1 MMNRRWLLLLMGAS
15 VISPSA
21 YVTPV
26 EGAAIGSNTRKFRE
40 RHTTKQ
46 AEKQRAKKE
55 KIEKEK
61 EEQGEEKKEEKKSG
75 E

>member
-1 MMNRRWLLLLMGAS
+1 MERRWFMGLMVSFVCLSGA
-15 VISPSA
+15 
-21 YVTPV
+21 
-26 EGAAIGSNTRKFRE
+26 NTRPVQARGGLRGGNMGEFVKR
-40 RHTTKQ
+40 Q

-61 EEQGEEKKEEKKSG
+61 AEQREEKKEE

>member
-1 MMNRRWLLLLMGAS
+1 MSRRWFLGLMVSFVCVSG
-15 VISPSA
+15 VGT
-21 YVTPV
+21 TPV
-26 EGAAIGSNTRKFRE
+26 QARGGLRGGNMAEFVKR
-40 RHTTKQ
+40 Q

-61 EEQGEEKKEEKKSG
+61 AEQEGQQKKKSD